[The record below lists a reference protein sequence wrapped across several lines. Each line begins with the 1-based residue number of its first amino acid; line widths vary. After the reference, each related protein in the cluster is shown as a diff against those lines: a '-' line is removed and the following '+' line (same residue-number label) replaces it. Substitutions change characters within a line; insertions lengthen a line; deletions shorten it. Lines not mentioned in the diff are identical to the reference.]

1 MQGRGLMPRILL
13 ALAPTIALVNVASGL
28 WLSATPHVLILTPDS
43 YGYLGPS
50 LSALS
55 GSGFSHVYGRGFVY
69 PLVIY
74 GSLLAFGSLS
84 GLIYLQAACYL
95 ATLVMLIAL
104 LWLFRT
110 TTLVTSILSFLLTAL
125 YLAYAP
131 LAIHTQAVMP
141 EVFWSFLAVLSTFAL
156 IVAQRIRGGVL
167 FVVMMA
173 VAIYANWANV
183 LVKPQWLL
191 AAAFLT
197 LVWLAVLFTSRLRWK
212 VTLLLA
218 MATLVVTTLALPERY
233 LIAKYDVASSAL
245 FAPKSLFCNHA
256 DIIVRASEDDSSFWA
271 GQPAD
276 FAGDIMTRLRA
287 TVAQGPHGWLLL
299 GLDGDMCMYGEN
311 NPEVLVR
318 KQFTD
323 DVPSMRAFYLST
335 FLRAVATE
343 PLAYAGKIGRQMW
356 FAMGHSMDHFDLQ
369 IEARSEDM
377 PQRSSHPGLD
387 HIYPPTDGSIH
398 GIVGRFPP
406 VVRQLLKHGP
416 WLPALALLIA
426 VAAIYAA
433 SWKPLFPIVV
443 IMGVWF
449 GESLTVAVSHSFDIN
464 RYRWIGMPLVLAA
477 LFLSAQWASGID
489 PLRFRRPE
497 RVARQVDVS

>member
-1 MQGRGLMPRILL
+1 MRRVLL
-13 ALAPTIALVNVASGL
+13 ALAPTIVLIGVASGL

-55 GSGFSHVYGRGFVY
+55 GTGFSHVYGRGFVY

-74 GSLLAFGSLS
+74 GSLIAFGSLS

-104 LWLFRT
+104 LWLYRT
-110 TTLVTSILSFLLTAL
+110 STLVTGILSFLLTAI

-131 LAIHTQAVMP
+131 LTIYTQAVMP

-167 FVVMMA
+167 FGVMMA

-218 MATLVVTTLALPERY
+218 MVTLVLTTLVLPERH
-233 LIAKYDVASSAL
+233 LIAKYDVAQSAL

-256 DIIVRASEDDSSFWA
+256 DIIVRASADDSTFWA

-276 FAGDIMTRLRA
+276 FARDIMTRLRA
-287 TVAQGPHGWLLL
+287 TVAQGPHGWFLL
-299 GLDGDMCMYGEN
+299 GFDGDMCMYGEN
-311 NPEVLVR
+311 NPEVFVR
-318 KQFTD
+318 KQFAD
-323 DVPSMRAFYLST
+323 DVPSMRAFYVST
-335 FLRAVATE
+335 FLRAIATE
-343 PLAYAGKIGRQMW
+343 PLTYAGKIGQQMW
-356 FAMGHSMDHFDLQ
+356 FAMAQPIPHFDLQ

-387 HIYPPTDGSIH
+387 HIYPPTAGT
-398 GIVGRFPP
+398 VGGFAPH
-406 VVRQLLKHGP
+406 LLPAKARHRGP
-416 WLPALALLIA
+416 WLAAVAVLIA
-426 VAAIYAA
+426 IAVIFGA

-449 GESLTVAVSHSFDIN
+449 GESLTVAVSHTFDIN
-464 RYRWIGMPLVLAA
+464 RYRWIGVPLVLAT
-477 LFLSAQWASGID
+477 LFLSAQWASDIN
-489 PLRFRRPE
+489 PLRARRSQ
-497 RVARQVDVS
+497 RVARQAGTSQAGMT